1 MGTDMQYIARRPYDS
16 GMKRCYQELM
26 RRFGRR
32 YEVEKPDHSVIAG
45 HFCGGVVSSE
55 KYGRWPISNW
65 LSSFLKLGEYKWR
78 EGRNPIS

>member
-1 MGTDMQYIARRPYDS
+1 MIPE
-16 GMKRCYQELM
+16 MKRCYQELM

-55 KYGRWPISNW
+55 IYGRWPFSNW
-65 LSSFLKLGEYKWR
+65 LSSFLKLGEFIWR
-78 EGRNPIS
+78 EGRNPISLREHADAFK